1 MPGAAPGIVGRGDE
15 LAAIAS
21 IAGDAVAGR
30 PWVVWIQGEAGSG
43 KTALLRAALSALP
56 EGFTVLAAEADE
68 LAGDIPFHLA
78 RQLGAATATAA
89 FPAGLELLEV
99 WSQAEEGGPT
109 AVVVEDLHWADGD
122 SRVALLAAVRRL
134 GHDRIV
140 VLVTSRPEPMMA
152 DGWERLR
159 FDPDRC
165 LGVAVGPL
173 SPPEVA
179 EMAERSGVRL
189 SLAAAERLCS
199 HAGGHP
205 LHIRT
210 LLSELSAEQ
219 LAAADGEL
227 PAPRSLALETVAG
240 LAALPPDARSL
251 AGALAVV
258 NQRVTLPVAAAV
270 AGIEQPARTLD
281 ELLGTGFVTW
291 QQDGQLPY
299 LQYAHP
305 LYRAAVYA
313 DLAPTRRQEL
323 HRRAADLVGGEV
335 ALAHRVA
342 AADSHD
348 DALADQADYA
358 AQAEAARQ
366 RPALAAR
373 YLLWAADLSSQPATA
388 QSRLLRAA
396 RLLLVAEQAGKADE
410 LRPRIEACAPSALRS
425 LVLGVLARHRSE
437 VAAATYL
444 LTEAAELAGAGAG
457 DDVAADAVDVRDG
470 GVRAD
475 AVQADALAQL
485 AFLYVNK
492 IQPRDAVAAAE
503 RALAL
508 RPEPVVER
516 TALTAAVFGAAFL
529 RGAQAGL
536 DRLAERLPE
545 RAEDVTAD
553 DVDLLIIRGSLGFW
567 AGRLTVAVGD
577 LRWALYLAR
586 RGSALMLPLAHLRLS
601 QALFE
606 AGDWDEA
613 LVHAHV
619 VLSLAPDQEASWI
632 EIEANCAIACV
643 LSSRGDWAAAGEHMA
658 AAQAT
663 AAGTEFPAEMRAML
677 KVSEAVTA
685 RAHGDPAGMVTA
697 VGPMLGLGDKVKP
710 AAAVFRTVR
719 RQGLGILW
727 WPLLIEALLD
737 TGDSEAAARQFGD
750 LRAVVAEFQRQPS
763 LAAPLLALQGR
774 LSAAAGQPDQAEAEF
789 RQAVRLAGPDDPL
802 LDRAQIH
809 HALGRLLLA
818 RGDRRGA
825 VDELRAAHQ
834 LLTGV
839 GAAPYLARVEADL
852 AAAGMPVAVPRQAQR
867 QASSLALTD
876 READVVAL
884 VAKGMTNTE
893 VAAELY
899 VSTHTVEFH
908 LRNVFAKL
916 GISSRRE
923 LRKFAR

>member
-1 MPGAAPGIVGRGDE
+1 MSGAAHGIVGRGDE

-30 PWVVWIQGEAGSG
+30 AWVAWIQGVAGSG

-68 LAGDIPFHLA
+68 LSGDIPFRLA

-99 WSQAEEGGPT
+99 WSQAEEDRPT
-109 AVVVEDLHWADGD
+109 AVAVEDLHWADSG
-122 SRVALLAAVRRL
+122 SRLALLTAVRRL
-134 GHDRIV
+134 GHDRV
-140 VLVTSRPEPMMA
+140 LVLVTSRPEPMMA

-165 LGVAVGPL
+165 LEVSVGPL
-173 SPPEVA
+173 SPTEVA

-189 SLAAAERLCS
+189 SLVAAERLCT

-219 LAAADGEL
+219 LTAADGEL
-227 PAPRSLALETVAG
+227 PAPRSLALETVAR
-240 LAALPPDARSL
+240 LVDLPPDARSL
-251 AGALAVV
+251 AAALAVV

-270 AGIEQPARTLD
+270 AGIGQPAQTLD

-291 QQDGQLPY
+291 QQDGQLPF

-323 HRRAADLVGGEV
+323 HRRAANLTGGET

-348 DALADQADYA
+348 DTLADQADHA
-358 AQAEAARQ
+358 AQTEAARQ
-366 RPALAAR
+366 RPALAAK
-373 YLLWAADLSSQPATA
+373 YLVWAADLSSQPATA
-388 QSRLLRAA
+388 QTRLLRAA
-396 RLLLVAEQAGKADE
+396 RLLLASEQAGKAGE
-410 LRPRIEACAPSALRS
+410 LRPRVEGCAPSAQRS
-425 LVLGVLARHRSE
+425 LVLGVLARHRGE
-437 VAAATYL
+437 VSAAERL
-444 LTEAAELAGAGAG
+444 LAEAAELAGAAIGR
-457 DDVAADAVDVRDG
+457 DVPADATGIR
-470 GVRAD
+470 
-475 AVQADALAQL
+475 ADALAQL
-485 AFLYVNK
+485 AFVYANNY
-492 IQPRDAVAAAE
+492 QPAEAVAAAE

-508 RPEPVVER
+508 APEPGVER

-545 RAEDVTAD
+545 HAEDVTAG
-553 DVDLLIIRGSLGFW
+553 DVDLLIVRGSLGFW
-567 AGRLTVAVGD
+567 AGRLTAAIGD
-577 LRWALYLAR
+577 LRWALHLAR
-586 RGSALMLPLAHLRLS
+586 HDTALLLPLAHLRLS
-601 QALFE
+601 QLLFE

-619 VLSLAPDQEASWI
+619 LLSLGPGWEESWV
-632 EIEANCAIACV
+632 EIETNGVIACV
-643 LSSRGDWAAAGEHMA
+643 LCSRGEWAAAGEHMA
-658 AAQAT
+658 AAQAM
-663 AAGTEFPAEMRAML
+663 AAETEFPIEIKALVR
-677 KVSEAVTA
+677 VSQAINA
-685 RAHGDPAGMVTA
+685 RARGDAAGVIDA
-697 VGPMLGLGDKVKP
+697 IGPMLGLGATVRP
-710 AAAVFRTVR
+710 AAATYRRIR

-737 TGDSEAAARQFGD
+737 TRDTDAAARQFD
-750 LRAVVAEFQRQPS
+750 DFRAVVPERHPS
-763 LAAPLLALQGR
+763 LAVSVLALRAR
-774 LSAAAGQPDQAEAEF
+774 LSAASGQPDQALAEF
-789 RQAVRLAGPDDPL
+789 RQAVALAGPDHPL
-802 LDRAQIH
+802 LDRALMH
-809 HALGRLLLA
+809 HAFGRLLQA

-825 VDELRAAHQ
+825 VDEFRAAHE

-839 GAAPYLARVEADL
+839 GAAPYVARVEADL
-852 AAAGMPVAVPRQAQR
+852 ATAGMLAAVPRQA
-867 QASSLALTD
+867 SPLDLTG

-899 VSTHTVEFH
+899 VSTHTVEYH

>member
-1 MPGAAPGIVGRGDE
+1 MQGAAPGIVGRGDE

-21 IAGDAVAGR
+21 IAGDAAAGR
-30 PWVVWIQGEAGSG
+30 AWVAWIQGEAGSG
-43 KTALLRAALSALP
+43 KTALVRAALGALP
-56 EGFTVLAAEADE
+56 AGFTVLTAEADE

-78 RQLGAATATAA
+78 RQLGAANATAA

-99 WSQAEEGGPT
+99 WSQAEDGGPT
-109 AVVVEDLHWADGD
+109 AVVVEDLHWADSD
-122 SRVALLAAVRRL
+122 SRLALLAAVRRL
-134 GHDRIV
+134 GHDRIL
-140 VLVTSRPEPMMA
+140 VLVTSRPEPTTA

-165 LGVAVGPL
+165 LGLAVGPL

-210 LLSELSAEQ
+210 LLSELSPEQ

-240 LAALPPDARSL
+240 LATLPRDARSL
-251 AGALAVV
+251 AAALAVV

-270 AGIEQPARTLD
+270 AGIGQPARTLD

-291 QQDGQLPY
+291 QQDGQLPL

-313 DLAPTRRQEL
+313 DLAPTQRQEL
-323 HRRAADLVGGEV
+323 HRRVADLVGGDA

-348 DALADQADYA
+348 DALADQADHA

-373 YLLWAADLSSQPATA
+373 YLLWAADLSSEPGTA
-388 QSRLLRAA
+388 QTRLLRAA
-396 RLLLVAEQAGKADE
+396 RLLLVAEQAGKTGG
-410 LRPRIEACAPSALRS
+410 LGPRIEACAPSALRS
-425 LVLGVLARHRSE
+425 LVLGVLARHRGD

-444 LTEAAELAGAGAG
+444 LAEAAGLAGS
-457 DDVAADAVDVRDG
+457 AADQDVSADATDA
-470 GVRAD
+470 RAE

-492 IQPRDAVAAAE
+492 IQPREAVAAAE

-529 RGAQAGL
+529 RGPQAGL
-536 DRLAERLPE
+536 DRLAQRLPE
-545 RAEDVTAD
+545 RAEDVPAD

-567 AGRLTVAVGD
+567 AGRLSAASGD

-586 RGSALMLPLAHLRLS
+586 RGPALMLTLAHLRLS
-601 QALFE
+601 QVLFE

-619 VLSLAPDQEASWI
+619 VLSLTPDQEDSWI

-643 LSSRGDWAAAGEHMA
+643 LSSRGEWDAAGEHLA
-658 AAQAT
+658 AARAMS
-663 AAGTEFPAEMRAML
+663 AGREFPTEIKAMV
-677 KVSEAVTA
+677 KVSEAMTA
-685 RAHGDPAGMVTA
+685 RAHGDPAGMLAA

-710 AAAVFRTVR
+710 AAAVFRRVR
-719 RQGLGILW
+719 RQGLGTLW
-727 WPLLIEALLD
+727 WPMLIEALLD
-737 TGDSEAAARQFGD
+737 TGDSETAARHFGE
-750 LRAVVAEFQRQPS
+750 LRAVAAEFQRQPG
-763 LAAPLLALQGR
+763 LPAPLLALQAR
-774 LSAAAGQPDQAEAEF
+774 LSAAAGQADQAEAEF
-789 RQAVRLAGPDDPL
+789 REAVRLAGRDDPL
-802 LDRAQIH
+802 LDRAQLH
-809 HALGRLLLA
+809 HALGRLLHA

-825 VDELRAAHQ
+825 VDELRAAHE

-839 GAAPYLARVEADL
+839 GAAPYLARVETDL
-852 AAAGMPVAVPRQAQR
+852 AAAGMPVAVPRQARR

-899 VSTHTVEFH
+899 VSAHTVEYH

-923 LRKFAR
+923 LRQFAR

>member
-21 IAGDAVAGR
+21 IAGDAAAGR
-30 PWVVWIQGEAGSG
+30 PWVAWIQGEAGSG

-56 EGFTVLAAEADE
+56 EGFTVLTAEADE

-78 RQLGAATATAA
+78 RQLGVATATAA

-99 WSQAEEGGPT
+99 WSRAEEDRPT
-109 AVVVEDLHWADGD
+109 VVVVEDLHWADSG
-122 SRVALLAAVRRL
+122 SRLALLTAARRL
-134 GHDRIV
+134 GHDRV
-140 VLVTSRPEPMMA
+140 LVLVTSRPEPMTA

-165 LGVAVGPL
+165 LEVAVGPL

-189 SLAAAERLCS
+189 SLAAAQRLCD

-210 LLSELSAEQ
+210 LLSELSPEQ
-219 LAAADGEL
+219 LAAPDGEL

-251 AGALAVV
+251 AAALAVV

-281 ELLGTGFVTW
+281 ELVGTGFFTW
-291 QQDGQLPY
+291 QPDGQLPY

-313 DLAPTRRQEL
+313 DLAPARRQEL
-323 HRRAADLVGGEV
+323 HRRAADLVGGEA

-348 DALADQADYA
+348 DALADQADQA
-358 AQAEAARQ
+358 AQAEAAGQ
-366 RPALAAR
+366 RPTLAAR

-388 QSRLLRAA
+388 QTRLLRAA
-396 RLLLVAEQAGKADE
+396 RLLLAAEQAGKAGE
-410 LRPRIEACAPSALRS
+410 LRPRIEECAPSALRS
-425 LVLGVLARHRSE
+425 LVLGVLARHRGE
-437 VAAATYL
+437 VIAAEQL
-444 LTEAAELAGAGAG
+444 LTEAAELAGAAAG
-457 DDVAADAVDVRDG
+457 RDVSTEATDL
-470 GVRAD
+470 RAD
-475 AVQADALAQL
+475 TVQADALAQL

-492 IQPRDAVAAAE
+492 VQPAEAVAAAE
-503 RALAL
+503 RALTL
-508 RPEPVVER
+508 RPEPAAER
-516 TALTAAVFGAAFL
+516 NALASAVFGAAFL
-529 RGAQAGL
+529 HGAQAGL

-545 RAEDVTAD
+545 RAEDVTTG

-567 AGRLTVAVGD
+567 AGRLTAAIGD

-601 QALFE
+601 ELLFE

-619 VLSLAPDQEASWI
+619 VLSLAPDREVSWI
-632 EIEANCAIACV
+632 EIETRSTIACV
-643 LSSRGDWAAAGEHMA
+643 LSSRGEWAAAGEHLA
-658 AAQAT
+658 AAQAM
-663 AAGTEFPAEMRAML
+663 AAGTEFPAEIRAML
-677 KVSEAVTA
+677 KVSEALTA
-685 RAHGDPAGMVTA
+685 RAHGDPAGVIEA
-697 VGPMLGLGDKVKP
+697 IGPMHGLGVRIWP
-710 AAAVFRTVR
+710 AAAVYR
-719 RQGLGILW
+719 RIREQGLGILW

-737 TGDSEAAARQFGD
+737 TGDSVAAARQFGE
-750 LRAVVAEFQRQPS
+750 LRAVAAEGRPS
-763 LAAPLLALQGR
+763 LAAPLLALQAR
-774 LSAAAGQPDQAEAEF
+774 MNAAAGQPDQAVAEF
-789 RQAVRLAGPDDPL
+789 RQAVMLAGPDDPL
-802 LDRAQIH
+802 LERARIH
-809 HALGRLLLA
+809 HELGRLLHA

-825 VDELRAAHQ
+825 VDELRAAYE

-839 GAAPYLARVEADL
+839 GAAPYLARVAADL
-852 AAAGMPVAVPRQAQR
+852 AVAGMPVAVPRQAQR
-867 QASSLALTD
+867 QVSPLALTD

-893 VAAELY
+893 VGAELY
-899 VSTHTVEFH
+899 VSTHTVEYH